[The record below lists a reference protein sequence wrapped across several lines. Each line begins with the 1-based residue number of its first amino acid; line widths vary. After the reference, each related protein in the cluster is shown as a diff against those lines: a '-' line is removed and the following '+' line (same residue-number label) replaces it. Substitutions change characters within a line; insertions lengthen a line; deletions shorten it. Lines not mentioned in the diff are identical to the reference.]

1 MSDFAKLFQ
10 SEKYGQLV
18 VITQG
23 SDDGLPEL
31 RIFMQP
37 AGYGVCSMGLL
48 YEDSDKREADFKKVD
63 LAWAERTVQSTLD
76 YIASTNPQDK

>member
-18 VITQG
+18 VIMQG
-23 SDDGLPEL
+23 SDDGRPEL

-37 AGYGVCSMGLL
+37 SGYGVCSMGLQ
-48 YEDSDKREADFKKVD
+48 YEDSDSGWGKCEANFEKAD
-63 LAWAERTVQSTLD
+63 LAWAERMVQP
-76 YIASTNPQDK
+76 IHRIC